1 MKKVILALVL
11 GINLLS
17 AGSVLA
23 QEQVCTTVYGGGTVC
38 GAHAPVDTDWGDINP
53 AVIGFAFLTFSGLI
67 YVYSTKRSLKSEEV
81 NNK

>member
-11 GINLLS
+11 GTSLLLPKP
-17 AGSVLA
+17 VLA

-38 GAHAPVDTDWGDINP
+38 GAHVPVDTDWGDINP
-53 AVIGFAFLTFSGLI
+53 SIIGSVLLTFSGLI
-67 YVYSTKRSLKSEEV
+67 YVYSTKKSLKSQGV